1 MTAPRSPQRY
11 RYRAAQVGLLLALCT
26 SGVLVWYR
34 NREFRAHDT
43 RMIEL
48 DGLASEARQ
57 QRDQADLLLKRSHE
71 ILQAA
76 SAHGAS
82 EDKATPAPPV
92 EDEAAQPAGEPSPS
106 KDH

>member
-43 RMIEL
+43 RMTEL

-57 QRDQADLLLKRSHE
+57 QRDQADLLLKRSRE

-82 EDKATPAPPV
+82 EDEATPAQPV
-92 EDEAAQPAGEPSPS
+92 ENKAAQPAGEPSPS
-106 KDH
+106 K